1 VREEKSG
8 LGVEAARPF
17 AGGKM
22 DLEIAGGKMDLEI
35 ITVCPT
41 SRPDTVGP

>member
-22 DLEIAGGKMDLEI
+22 DLEI